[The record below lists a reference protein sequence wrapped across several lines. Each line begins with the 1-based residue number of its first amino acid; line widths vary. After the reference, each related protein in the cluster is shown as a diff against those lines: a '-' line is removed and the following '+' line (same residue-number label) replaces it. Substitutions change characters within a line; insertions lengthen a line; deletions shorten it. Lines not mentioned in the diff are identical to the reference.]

1 MCNQLFCLY
10 RFVGPTGVQ
19 MVVNCLP
26 LYMPPEDAIQAAIS
40 NSTSD
45 KNDTDNQNSDK
56 TPKSSPKKSQL
67 LRKAKSL
74 TSILIAEID
83 LSDEEKQS
91 RSDDELLEDTRRS
104 KKKKKSRMN
113 SFGAHYSVQ
122 IHRQVERKES
132 NIDETDAAP
141 PPVSHPGKDIE
152 HPVQHLSQSFDS
164 EKLVQSS
171 DPTNDKPVEQN
182 AQAKEIPPAAQEHAS
197 SPQEPD
203 EVVHKKPHKSPVI
216 KSKSTGSAP
225 ELDDGSDPE
234 DSKRGFEVNYLDTTS
249 TLPRLKRSSGSVSFP
264 QRITV
269 HAPVANPVIVEES
282 SLLSQQSDEQPIDPT
297 PTEVDQP
304 DGNQEEPKD
313 SQQVMT
319 SNEKDASPPTDDQ
332 NAPSTQ
338 EICADNPQN
347 NECKQPATAI
357 NAEQD
362 PPNGTELPTGEIVD
376 QAKPTE
382 NRDTPN
388 EITTNDVS
396 STSVQQSTPPVTQ
409 EVSADPLPQ
418 KNGASLAG
426 TANTPPPSTA
436 TQLTPSQPSPLTLT
450 LLPPSPVTMDG
461 DYVQR
466 SGWLTK
472 LSHRKGMFGDK
483 WQKRYFVL
491 NRSWLY
497 YFKKYGVSLHCL
509 TSMISY
515 KHVDYLTNAVTF
527 PRTRTLKE

>member
-1 MCNQLFCLY
+1 
-10 RFVGPTGVQ
+10 
-19 MVVNCLP
+19 
-26 LYMPPEDAIQAAIS
+26 MPPEDAIQAAIS

-45 KNDTDNQNSDK
+45 KNNTDSQNSDK
-56 TPKSSPKKSQL
+56 IPKSSPKNAQL

-74 TSILIAEID
+74 TSILIAEIE

-104 KKKKKSRMN
+104 KKKKKLRMN

-132 NIDETDAAP
+132 TIDETDAAA
-141 PPVSHPGKDIE
+141 PVTHTDKDIE
-152 HPVQHLSQSFDS
+152 HPVQDLSLSQSCDS

-171 DPTNDKPVEQN
+171 DSTNDKLAEQN
-182 AQAKEIPPAAQEHAS
+182 VQTKEISPAAQENAS

-203 EVVHKKPHKSPVI
+203 EVVRKKPHKSPVT

-234 DSKRGFEVNYLDTTS
+234 DSKRGFEVNYLDTNS

-264 QRITV
+264 QRITAHV
-269 HAPVANPVIVEES
+269 PATNPVIVEES
-282 SLLSQQSDEQPIDPT
+282 SLSSQQSDNQPIEPT

-304 DGNQEEPKD
+304 DGNQEGRKD

-319 SNEKDASPPTDDQ
+319 ASENDASVPTDDH
-332 NAPSTQ
+332 NASTQ
-338 EICADNPQN
+338 KTSADNLQN
-347 NECKQPATAI
+347 KDNVNETLECEQQPATAS
-357 NAEQD
+357 NADQD
-362 PPNGTELPTGEIVD
+362 PPNGSEPSSTGEI
-376 QAKPTE
+376 AKPTE

-388 EITTNDVS
+388 EITLDTNDVS
-396 STSVQQSTPPVTQ
+396 SASVQQNTPPVTQ
-409 EVSADPLPQ
+409 ELSADPLPR
-418 KNGASLAG
+418 KEGASLAG
-426 TANTPPPSTA
+426 AANTPPLST
-436 TQLTPSQPSPLTLT
+436 QPTPSQPSPLTFT
-450 LLPPSPVTMDG
+450 LLPPSPVTIDG

-497 YFKKYGVSLHCL
+497 YFKKYGVSLL
-509 TSMISY
+509 P
-515 KHVDYLTNAVTF
+515 L
-527 PRTRTLKE
+527 